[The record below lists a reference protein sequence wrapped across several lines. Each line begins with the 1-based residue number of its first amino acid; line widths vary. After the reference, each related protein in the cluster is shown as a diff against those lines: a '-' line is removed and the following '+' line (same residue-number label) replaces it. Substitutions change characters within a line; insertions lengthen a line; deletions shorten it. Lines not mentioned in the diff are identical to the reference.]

1 MMIINQKELKNIQ
14 QILIDHNLQDVELEF
29 DFERMFMSE
38 YDFVLYTVSPV
49 SEGYLYCGNNDDD
62 EDYAPYFSKWVTLMI
77 VNGIPEFKI
86 DYTYNTGYGDLYNL
100 DTDGWDEL
108 GASKEEIEEIIR
120 ILDAED
126 ETIY

>member
-14 QILIDHNLQDVELEF
+14 QILIDHNLQDAELEF
-29 DFERMFMSE
+29 DFERMFE
-38 YDFVLYTVSPV
+38 YDYVLRTVSPV
-49 SEGYLYCGNNDDD
+49 SEGYLYCGINDDD
-62 EDYAPYFSKWVTLMI
+62 EDYAPYFSKWVTLTI
-77 VNGIPEFKI
+77 VDGIPEFEI

-100 DTDGWDEL
+100 DADGWNEL